1 MLELDINIIVIFIIS
16 DCFKQCETLSLL
28 PYGLSAGDQTLEK
41 VDNRFAEISVNRF
54 EFYGNTYSKLYIND
68 DGVISF
74 ITPLDIFDVQGT
86 WTSNTKPFIC
96 SYCTDINVQ
105 NGGDVFYHL
114 RTDTTTISNITS
126 DLRQYQEIN
135 SDYNPEWVFVA
146 TWDRVKSFGNNT
158 GEGNGNTFQVIMA
171 SDGNT
176 SVVIFQYQTLTW
188 VIDERPDPDYPDEP
202 VGIRTQV
209 GFNSGNGADSFLY
222 SDSGS
227 EELLTI
233 VSKSNVEDPGKFIY
247 RVDTTVTELTQR
259 DTTTQATTPETTT
272 AEATTL
278 ETTTAQVTALET
290 TTAQAT
296 TLETTTAQATTLETT
311 TAQATTL
318 ETTTAQATTLETTT
332 SQATTIETTTAQAT
346 TLETT
351 TALASTLETTTSQA
365 TTIVTTTAQ
374 ATTLATATTLAGAIA
389 KATTT
394 NLTPTTEV
402 FVNNTATIS
411 STAAKLLTVHFVLIG
426 VAGVLL
432 IILAVIF
439 VIVYLKMK
447 KIKPFKNVMQH
458 NHVIKS
464 VAPAR
469 TTHVHVHQSNGDI
482 NHTRFKIPRPKISNR
497 VHVV

>member
-1 MLELDINIIVIFIIS
+1 MRRKGEMKFKIQELDINIIVIIIIS

-41 VDNRFAEISVNRF
+41 VDDRFAEISVDPF
-54 EFYGNTYSKLYIND
+54 EFYGNKYSKLYIND

-74 ITPLDIFDVQGT
+74 ITPLNIFDVQGT

-96 SYCTDINVQ
+96 IYCTDIYVQ
-105 NGGDVFYHL
+105 NGGNVFYHL
-114 RTDTTTISNITS
+114 RTDSTTISNISS

-135 SDYNPEWVFVA
+135 PDYNPGWVFVA
-146 TWDRVKSFGNNT
+146 TWESVKSYANNT
-158 GEGNGNTFQVIMA
+158 SEGTGNTFQVIVA

-176 SVVIFQYQTLTW
+176 SVVIFQYQTLNW
-188 VIDERPDPDYPDEP
+188 VIDERPDQNYPDEP
-202 VGIRTQV
+202 VDIRTQV

-222 SDSGS
+222 PDSGS

-247 RVDTTVTELTQR
+247 QVDTTITEFTQR
-259 DTTTQATTPETTT
+259 ADTTTQATTPETTT
-272 AEATTL
+272 G
-278 ETTTAQVTALET
+278 
-290 TTAQAT
+290 QAT

-318 ETTTAQATTLETTT
+318 ETTTAQTNTPEP
-332 SQATTIETTTAQAT
+332 TAQAT

-351 TALASTLETTTSQA
+351 TALT
-365 TTIVTTTAQ
+365 
-374 ATTLATATTLAGAIA
+374 TTLATTTVR
-389 KATTT
+389 ATTT
-394 NLTPTTEV
+394 NLTQTTEV
-402 FVNNTATIS
+402 SVNTTTTTS
-411 STAAKLLTVHFVLIG
+411 SSAAKLLTVHFVLIG

-447 KIKPFKNVMQH
+447 IIKPSKNVMQH
-458 NHVIKS
+458 NHVITS

-469 TTHVHVHQSNGDI
+469 TSQVQQSNGDI

-497 VHVV
+497 VHAI